1 MQFKEKFILRQ
12 KFLNPYILVF
22 MVCIFYYLV
31 EDLSYARIAIFCIKI
46 NIFAFISH
54 TFLKY
59 IYTIFINI
67 SYFYSVR
74 KDPERERSHLLFPSS
89 NAPSSQGWARSK
101 SGARNSFWVLSH
113 EWQGSKY
120 LSHRLL
126 PPRMHISW
134 KLDEQ
139 RSWSWNH
146 NIDTGCRHAKWQLT
160 LLCHTSSNLQF

>member
-1 MQFKEKFILRQ
+1 MQNFIFTPFDHLLSVPRA
-12 KFLNPYILVF
+12 
-22 MVCIFYYLV
+22 V
-31 EDLSYARIAIFCIKI
+31 ETARLPVWPKGRSDRVVSLPPQACRHCQMG
-46 NIFAFISH
+46 APV
-54 TFLKY
+54 TFLL
-59 IYTIFINI
+59 NI
-67 SYFYSVR
+67 GLNGR
-74 KDPERERSHLLFPSS
+74 AREREGDTSAGYSPYAHS
-89 NAPSSQGWARSK
+89 NQGWARSK